1 MVTVTQ
7 ILDLISEALIQSEF
21 VDVSVVRAN
30 QKTIKNGRFVT
41 GRGNNDR
48 LIVFESTERSNR
60 EDLNS
65 SDIIDGNSLTLQGI
79 VDLYNDLDKNI
90 EDIQVTV
97 SPGGDV
103 TISSWTA
110 ESPPLVI
117 TNLVT
122 SVNQDGT
129 VVNPLNVG
137 EFINIEK
144 KSTIINTEQ
153 AEEYLDTNIYELLPR
168 GDNRQERINKI
179 YSELNVLLPP
189 PIENFDEDG
198 DQRVDRNPDNPS
210 EWIGSEQYYLDNSI
224 SAAQTNPS
232 EANIEE
238 ESAFITR
245 LTSEASPQNS
255 GKTIQDFRDLL
266 TPYLRDID
274 EKPDMPTDE
283 RGEYTNQSSGYLKFR
298 NLNQGIIVRNTN
310 QEFIE
315 GLNPTTLDYLETGF
329 TITMWVRFLDKVSTG
344 TLFNF
349 GNPERGDNPTGFK
362 LETLVAD
369 DNRYLRLLVYNN
381 NENRFYDSH
390 IGNSNFNKIDS
401 TTMPI
406 IVPDF
411 FLETQSIDQTIGQV
425 AVSQYLQVPTNFDE
439 WYFICATYNP
449 DIDEISSDLT
459 HPLPDY
465 WMNNWNPVEV
475 GDVGVIGAT
484 WDGLSGNTGF
494 NHPPA
499 VNGEYTVVDSNYDV
513 LMTTTGITTLNM
525 DDVPKLE
532 NGKLDAFLKVDIFI
546 SDINFYPDR
555 IEITDTDGLND
566 TENAQGFRKSLNT
579 DGSIPIDGV
588 NGNGEWQLGVN
599 TITAYLG
606 DNSDGGYVT
615 YMDAEHNAVSQYEG
629 PYNFDRVQVQRSDP
643 TGDGVGSQDAQ
654 IKFTNFRIEYM
665 ESQVLQEGSYTANS
679 ELGNRC
685 KVEII
690 SRTDLFRARGL
701 KV

>member
-232 EANIEE
+232 EANIE
-238 ESAFITR
+238 
-245 LTSEASPQNS
+245 
-255 GKTIQDFRDLL
+255 
-266 TPYLRDID
+266 
-274 EKPDMPTDE
+274 
-283 RGEYTNQSSGYLKFR
+283 
-298 NLNQGIIVRNTN
+298 
-310 QEFIE
+310 
-315 GLNPTTLDYLETGF
+315 
-329 TITMWVRFLDKVSTG
+329 
-344 TLFNF
+344 
-349 GNPERGDNPTGFK
+349 
-362 LETLVAD
+362 
-369 DNRYLRLLVYNN
+369 
-381 NENRFYDSH
+381 
-390 IGNSNFNKIDS
+390 
-401 TTMPI
+401 
-406 IVPDF
+406 
-411 FLETQSIDQTIGQV
+411 
-425 AVSQYLQVPTNFDE
+425 
-439 WYFICATYNP
+439 
-449 DIDEISSDLT
+449 
-459 HPLPDY
+459 
-465 WMNNWNPVEV
+465 
-475 GDVGVIGAT
+475 
-484 WDGLSGNTGF
+484 
-494 NHPPA
+494 
-499 VNGEYTVVDSNYDV
+499 
-513 LMTTTGITTLNM
+513 
-525 DDVPKLE
+525 
-532 NGKLDAFLKVDIFI
+532 
-546 SDINFYPDR
+546 
-555 IEITDTDGLND
+555 
-566 TENAQGFRKSLNT
+566 
-579 DGSIPIDGV
+579 
-588 NGNGEWQLGVN
+588 
-599 TITAYLG
+599 
-606 DNSDGGYVT
+606 
-615 YMDAEHNAVSQYEG
+615 
-629 PYNFDRVQVQRSDP
+629 
-643 TGDGVGSQDAQ
+643 
-654 IKFTNFRIEYM
+654 
-665 ESQVLQEGSYTANS
+665 
-679 ELGNRC
+679 
-685 KVEII
+685 
-690 SRTDLFRARGL
+690 
-701 KV
+701 